1 MSKLYKNLVDGYTPA
16 MMDGIR
22 NNLSQEQIKQIKAG
36 GFIALDKIVPIPENI
51 QGIYDSL
58 KVNVDIENSRTI
70 VVVEDSGRK
79 FKNVDYRHLLN
90 NNSGIY
96 REIDFSKMDDE
107 NPRSRNK
114 KNSLEQILN

>member
-16 MMDGIR
+16 MMEGIR
-22 NNLSQEQIKQIKAG
+22 NNLSPENIKQIKIG
-36 GFIALDKIVPIPENI
+36 GFVALDKITPIPENI

-58 KVNVDIENSRTI
+58 KIKAAMDDSRTV
-70 VVVEDSGRK
+70 VVVENSGKK
-79 FKNVDYRHLLN
+79 FKNVGYRHLIN
-90 NNSGIY
+90 NNFGVY

>member
-58 KVNVDIENSRTI
+58 KVNADIENSRTI
-70 VVVEDSGRK
+70 VVVKDSGRK
-79 FKNVDYRHLLN
+79 FKNVGYRNLLN
-90 NNSGIY
+90 NSGVY